1 MSIPRI
7 APVFTFDVKGPAD
20 EVCKRLRTLMNQETG
35 AYEGSVAGNHITLTI
50 REGERHFWSPWLH
63 IELTELDKMTH
74 IRGRFTPH
82 PNIWTGFAFCYF
94 SLIVI
99 AAFALIWGT
108 SQWML
113 DQRPTALWVGL
124 ACAVLVVVLWCVA
137 QFGQKLAHEQMHM
150 IRDTVR
156 GIMPSVQD
164 Q

>member
-7 APVFTFDVKGPAD
+7 APVFTFEVEGPAD

-63 IELTELDKMTH
+63 IELTELDDMTH

-99 AAFALIWGT
+99 AAFALIWGM

-113 DQRPTALWVGL
+113 QQSPTALWVGL
-124 ACAVLVVVLWCVA
+124 MCAALVGLLWWMA
-137 QFGQKLAHEQMHM
+137 QVGQKLAREQMHALKDAVSA
-150 IRDTVR
+150 IN
-156 GIMPSVQD
+156 ISVS
-164 Q
+164 